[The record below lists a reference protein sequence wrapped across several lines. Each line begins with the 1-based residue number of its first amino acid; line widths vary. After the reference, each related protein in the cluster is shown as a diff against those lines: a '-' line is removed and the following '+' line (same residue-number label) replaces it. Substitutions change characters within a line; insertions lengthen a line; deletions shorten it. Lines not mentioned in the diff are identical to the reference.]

1 MDKEKIRKFAR
12 LIAVGT
18 ETPEI
23 ARDLEVS
30 ERTLRR
36 WKQDSVF
43 AEELRNINQ
52 LSSTEIAGLAVQL
65 HATALRW
72 AIRYIYDRQ
81 AKDALKV
88 QLVVKIL
95 GSKASPWLSEHP
107 KTESSEAFF
116 EAMNLLDS
124 VAKLKQQSCT

>member
-12 LIAVGT
+12 LVAVGT
-18 ETPEI
+18 EASVI

-36 WKQDSVF
+36 WRRDSVF
-43 AEELRNINQ
+43 VEELRNINQ
-52 LSSTEIAGLAVQL
+52 LSSTEIAGLAIQL

-72 AIRYIYDRQ
+72 AICYIYDTQ

-88 QLVVKIL
+88 QLVAKIL
-95 GSKASPWLSEHP
+95 GSKASPWLSDHP
-107 KTESSEAFF
+107 KNENSEAFF

-124 VAKLKQQSCT
+124 IAESKRKSFI

>member
-12 LIAVGT
+12 LVAVGT
-18 ETPEI
+18 ETPAI

-36 WKQDSVF
+36 WRQDSVF
-43 AEELRNINQ
+43 SEELRNINQ
-52 LSSTEIAGLAVQL
+52 LSATEIAGLAIQL

-72 AIRYIYDRQ
+72 AISYIYDTQ

-88 QLVVKIL
+88 QLVAKIL
-95 GSKASPWLSEHP
+95 GSKASSWLSDHP
-107 KTESSEAFF
+107 KNENSEAFF

-124 VAKLKQQSCT
+124 IAELKRKSFI

>member
-12 LIAVGT
+12 LVAVGT
-18 ETPEI
+18 ETPAI

-36 WKQDSVF
+36 WKQDSAF
-43 AEELRNINQ
+43 TEELHNISQ
-52 LSSTEIAGLAVQL
+52 LSSTEIAGLAMQL

-72 AIRYIYDRQ
+72 AICYIYDQ
-81 AKDALKV
+81 HAKDALKV

-95 GSKASPWLSEHP
+95 GSKAPPSLSDHAKNEN
-107 KTESSEAFF
+107 SEAFF

-124 VAKLKQQSCT
+124 VAELKRKSCE